1 MLDDVNVIFGGENNI
16 SECYLAPTIVDNPSL
31 ESKLMQDEIF
41 GPILPILTYT
51 DDTEI
56 DNIISNY
63 EKPLS
68 LYIFSKDKG
77 FTNKIL
83 SRYSFGGGAVND
95 PLTHFGN
102 HRLPFGGVGASG
114 IGAYHGKHGF
124 NTFSHHKSVSKRGTW
139 FDPPVRYA
147 PYNGKLSLLKKMFK
161 WFS

>member
-1 MLDDVNVIFGGENNI
+1 
-16 SECYLAPTIVDNPSL
+16 
-31 ESKLMQDEIF
+31 MQDEIF
-41 GPILPILTYT
+41 GPILPILPYA

-56 DNIISNY
+56 DNIIRNY

-68 LYIFSKDKG
+68 LYVFSKNKS
-77 FTNKIL
+77 FINKIL

-95 PLTHFGN
+95 PLIHFGN

-124 NTFSHHKSVSKRGTW
+124 DTFSHHKSVSKRGTW
-139 FDPPVRYA
+139 LDPPIRYA
-147 PYNGKLSLLKKMFK
+147 PYNGKLNLLKKMFK